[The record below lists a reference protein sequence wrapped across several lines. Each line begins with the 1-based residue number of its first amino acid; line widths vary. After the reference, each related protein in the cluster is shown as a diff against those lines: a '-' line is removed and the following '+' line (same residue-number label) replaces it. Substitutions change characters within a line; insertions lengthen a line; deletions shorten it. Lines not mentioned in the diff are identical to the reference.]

1 LNPYTIQ
8 PKLLLK
14 VGEEF
19 RPCELKPYG
28 VQIIESSNLMEF
40 KLFEQGGGIMNLIFG
55 RLIVQQTFSHPS

>member
-1 LNPYTIQ
+1 
-8 PKLLLK
+8 LLK

-19 RPCELKPYG
+19 GPCELKPYG